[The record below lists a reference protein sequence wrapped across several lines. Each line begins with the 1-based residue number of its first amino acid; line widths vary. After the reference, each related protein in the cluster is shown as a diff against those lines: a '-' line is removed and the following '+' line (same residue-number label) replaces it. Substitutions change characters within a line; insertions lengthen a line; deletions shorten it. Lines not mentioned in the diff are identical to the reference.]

1 MNQHIKCA
9 ILTLLYKNYNYGGI
23 LQAFALSH
31 FINKNGIDAVQILFD
46 GNLTQKSFSAKL
58 KSVIKKSPVKTLI
71 ILKNI
76 IYCKFYNCARI
87 VYERIFAKNY
97 VEATRQRVVG
107 FDEFCKTKIPHT
119 DIVYG
124 RESISECNA
133 QYDAFITGSDQVW
146 NLDWYNT
153 AYFLDFAKSNKIKIS
168 YAASSAKNSFTD
180 EQKAIFKKS
189 LKDYNAVSVR
199 EENMVD
205 MLKDLSPVLPQLVVD
220 PVLLLDSDDWNKI
233 SSDRKCEEPYIL
245 CYFLGK
251 NKASRRLV
259 KAFAKKNS
267 LKIACISM
275 TNDKATRN
283 LGDYDVSNASP
294 EDFIS
299 LIKNAEY
306 VFTDSFHACVFSII
320 HRKDFFVFNR
330 SRKGEMSSRI
340 TSLLDMFEMPERF
353 CNTPDKESLSYIEDI
368 GKVCYEKEFERYI
381 IARQESEN
389 FLFQNLKE

>member
-1 MNQHIKCA
+1 M
-9 ILTLLYKNYNYGGI
+9 
-23 LQAFALSH
+23 QAFALNH
-31 FINKNGIDAVQILFD
+31 FINKNGMDAVQILFD
-46 GNLTQKSFSAKL
+46 VDLPQKSSFSQL
-58 KSVIKKSPVKTLI
+58 KNTMKKSPVKALI
-71 ILKNI
+71 ILKRI
-76 IYCKFYNCARI
+76 IYSVLYIRFRM
-87 VYERIFAKNY
+87 VYERIFAKRY
-97 VEATRQRVVG
+97 VEATHQRITS
-107 FDEFCKTKIPHT
+107 FDAFCKTKIPHT
-119 DIVYG
+119 EMVYSG
-124 RESISECNA
+124 KSITECNV

-146 NLDWYNT
+146 NLDWYHP
-153 AYFLDFAKSNKIKIS
+153 AYFLDFVDTNKIKIS
-168 YAASSAKNSFTD
+168 YAASSAKSTLTD

-220 PVLLLDSDDWNKI
+220 PVLLLDSDDWDTI
-233 SSDRKCEEPYIL
+233 SSGRKCEEPYIL

-259 KAFAKKNS
+259 KAFAKKNG

-275 TNDKATRN
+275 TNDKVTRN

-294 EDFIS
+294 EDFVS